1 MKEVKELIVK
11 AMEIENQRA
20 ERLSRR
26 LDKGTESVELRIAY
40 AEASA
45 KWFAYHE
52 VLQALDGNA
61 EMLRMAATKL

>member
-1 MKEVKELIVK
+1 MKEVKKLIIA
-11 AMEIENQRA
+11 AMELERERA
-20 ERLSRR
+20 ERLSHR
-26 LDKGTESVELRIAY
+26 LDMGTKSVELRIAY

-52 VLQALDGNA
+52 VLQAIDGNA